1 MTRRLRFGE
10 GRGDRLVLAVVAITI
25 FSIAGTLSSCG
36 RYGPPV
42 RAVPVAETSASPEDE
57 EIAPTAGGV
66 LDEPSNWTA
75 EPIESGESKEIEE
88 FEELEE

>member
-1 MTRRLRFGE
+1 VTRRLRFGV
-10 GRGDRLVLAVVAITI
+10 GRGDRLAVVVMVITI
-25 FSIAGTLSSCG
+25 FAIAGTLSSCG

-42 RAVPVAETSASPEDE
+42 RAVPVAETSTSPEAE
-57 EIAPTAGGV
+57 EIAPTEGGV

-75 EPIESGESKEIEE
+75 EPIESEESDEFEE

>member
-1 MTRRLRFGE
+1 VTRRLRFGE
-10 GRGDRLVLAVVAITI
+10 GRGDRLALAVVAITI
-25 FSIAGTLSSCG
+25 FAIAGTLSSCG

-57 EIAPTAGGV
+57 EIAPTEGGV

-75 EPIESGESKEIEE
+75 EPIESGESEEFEE

>member
-1 MTRRLRFGE
+1 MTRRLPYSG
-10 GRGDRLVLAVVAITI
+10 GRLSLAVITI
-25 FSIAGTLSSCG
+25 FAIAGTLSSCG

-42 RAVPVAETSASPEDE
+42 RVVPVSETSASPEDA
-57 EIAPTAGGV
+57 EIAPTEGGV

-75 EPIESGESKEIEE
+75 EPIESEESDA